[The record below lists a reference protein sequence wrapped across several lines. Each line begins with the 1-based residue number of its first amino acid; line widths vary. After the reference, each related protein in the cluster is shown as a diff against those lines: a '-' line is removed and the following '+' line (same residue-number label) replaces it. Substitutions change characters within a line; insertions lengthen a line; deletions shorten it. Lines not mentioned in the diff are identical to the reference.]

1 VYYFIVN
8 ERGGSG
14 KARKTWQKVKKLLDE
29 KNITYSV
36 LTTSLETT
44 ATILAR
50 NVSSL
55 DGEVNLVVVGGDGTV
70 NEVLNGIG
78 DFEKVRL
85 GVIPT
90 GSGNDF
96 ARGLGLPKNSV
107 KALNKILDCDAP
119 KKIDLG
125 KVILDDGNHRL
136 FGISSGLG
144 MDAIVCKKA
153 LSSKLKDALNK
164 VGLGKFIYVIYTIQT
179 LFTMQTAT
187 YSMAFDDGSTVELPG
202 TIFSAFMNFPAEGGG
217 VKMSP
222 EALADDGK
230 ISLCSAYG
238 IKKIKTF
245 FDFPFLIAGK
255 HGKLKGFLQK
265 DSSTFDIKT
274 SAPQTLHIDGEY
286 GGEVTHVRI
295 ETVAK
300 KLSVLV

>member
-1 VYYFIVN
+1 MYYFIVN

-14 KARKTWQKVKKLLDE
+14 KARKTWQKVKRLLDE

-36 LTTSLETT
+36 LTTSMETT

-55 DGEVNLVVVGGDGTV
+55 DGEVNLVVVGGDGTI

-78 DFEKVRL
+78 DFEKVQL

-164 VGLGKFIYVIYTIQT
+164 FGLGKFIYVIYTVQT
-179 LFTMQTAT
+179 LFSMQTETA
-187 YSMAFDDGSTVELPG
+187 SMSFDDGTSVDLPKM
-202 TIFSAFMNFPAEGGG
+202 IFAAFMNFPAEGGG

-222 EALADDGK
+222 NALADDGK
-230 ISLCSAYG
+230 ISLCTASG

-265 DSSTFDIKT
+265 DSS
-274 SAPQTLHIDGEY
+274 
-286 GGEVTHVRI
+286 
-295 ETVAK
+295 
-300 KLSVLV
+300 

>member
-1 VYYFIVN
+1 MYYFIVN

-14 KARKTWQKVKKLLDE
+14 KARKTWQKVRKILDAE
-29 KNITYSV
+29 NVTYTV

-55 DGEVNLVVVGGDGTV
+55 DGEINLVVVGGDGTV

-78 DFEKVRL
+78 DFEKVHL

-96 ARGLGLPKNSV
+96 ARGLGIKKNTK
-107 KALNKILDCDAP
+107 KALRKILDSRESRR
-119 KKIDLG
+119 IDLG
-125 KVILDDGNHRL
+125 KVILDDGSHRL

-179 LFTMQTAT
+179 LFSMQTAT
-187 YSMAFDDGSTVELPG
+187 YTLGFDDGSTVELPKM
-202 TIFSAFMNFPAEGGG
+202 IFTAFMNFPAEGGG

-222 EALADDGK
+222 EALCDDGK
-230 ISLCSAYG
+230 ISLCCASG
-238 IKKIKTF
+238 IKKIKAF
-245 FDFPFLIAGK
+245 FDFPFLVVGK
-255 HGKLKGFLQK
+255 HARLKGFLLK
-265 DSSTFDIKT
+265 DSSTIDVKT
-274 SAPQTLHIDGEY
+274 SDPQTLHIDGEY

-295 ETVAK
+295 ET
-300 KLSVLV
+300 LPQRLNVLV

>member
-1 VYYFIVN
+1 MYYFIVN

-14 KARKTWQKVKKLLDE
+14 KARKTWQKVQKILDE
-29 KNITYSV
+29 KNVTYTA

-44 ATILAR
+44 ATVLAR

-55 DGEVNLVVVGGDGTV
+55 DGEIDLVVVGGDGTI

-78 DFEKVRL
+78 DFDRVRL

-96 ARGLGLPKNSV
+96 ARGLGIKKNSR
-107 KALNKILDCDAP
+107 KALQRILDCKDAR
-119 KKIDLG
+119 KIDLG
-125 KVILDDGNHRL
+125 KVNLDDGSHRL
-136 FGISSGLG
+136 FGISAGLG

-153 LSSKLKDALNK
+153 ISSKLKDALNK
-164 VGLGKFIYVIYTIQT
+164 IGLGKFIYVIYTVQT
-179 LFTMQTAT
+179 LFTMQTTT
-187 YSMAFDDGSTVELPG
+187 YSLGFDDGSKVDLPG

-222 EALADDGK
+222 EALCDDGK
-230 ISLCSAYG
+230 ISLCCASG

-245 FDFPFLIAGK
+245 FDFPFLVAGK

-265 DSSTFDIKT
+265 DSSTFDIST
-274 SAPQTLHIDGEY
+274 ATEQTLHIDGEY
-286 GGEVTHVRI
+286 GGEVSHVRI
-295 ETVAK
+295 ETLPGRLK
-300 KLSVLV
+300 VLV